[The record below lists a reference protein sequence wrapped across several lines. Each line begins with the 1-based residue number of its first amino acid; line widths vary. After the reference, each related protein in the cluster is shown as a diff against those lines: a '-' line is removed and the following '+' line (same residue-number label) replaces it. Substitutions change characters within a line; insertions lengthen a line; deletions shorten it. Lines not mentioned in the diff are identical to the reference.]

1 MGSENLHKVDAWN
14 TQLQQDLVEQ
24 EEQIRITCEA
34 EEAQRAQQ
42 EAEDKRIH
50 REAKNKKLKLNLFD
64 PKQHVKKWIEHRP
77 ATFALNKL
85 NNLEYI
91 ELDYF
96 TMRGCKEAMANTNKS
111 VSHDTL
117 TFMQQGDTF
126 VIPPL
131 AAIRPSKHIR
141 NNEELSWEE
150 MMDAKNMMLHFMV
163 KSGLWQNKHTLSIVS
178 FYVNLNCH
186 PRKGQKNRK
195 RALLLYQSCVWNEWF
210 EALKHGKGFNIELI
224 QDKLLCSLV
233 EEVNDAIQ
241 DREFN
246 QVQVFSSDPLEP
258 EHLANRTPLPLL
270 PKTNPFVTP
279 TFLFFPAVLSCLLPG
294 CSHHLLVFSLSPVF
308 CHALNA
314 HIHDLQ
320 MLLAFHLGPFCRC
333 HVIPTLCQCTDNA
346 LTAPCQCTGNV
357 PFPHFVPTHWQCP
370 NCSMLMHQQ

>member
-1 MGSENLHKVDAWN
+1 MPQIANDPTQAVCPSFEDPEWEFLRQSTSTSEAVHDNSGQSSPANEGHMGSENLHKVDAWN

-186 PRKGQKNRK
+186 P
-195 RALLLYQSCVWNEWF
+195 
-210 EALKHGKGFNIELI
+210 
-224 QDKLLCSLV
+224 
-233 EEVNDAIQ
+233 
-241 DREFN
+241 
-246 QVQVFSSDPLEP
+246 
-258 EHLANRTPLPLL
+258 
-270 PKTNPFVTP
+270 
-279 TFLFFPAVLSCLLPG
+279 
-294 CSHHLLVFSLSPVF
+294 
-308 CHALNA
+308 
-314 HIHDLQ
+314 
-320 MLLAFHLGPFCRC
+320 
-333 HVIPTLCQCTDNA
+333 
-346 LTAPCQCTGNV
+346 
-357 PFPHFVPTHWQCP
+357 
-370 NCSMLMHQQ
+370 